1 MLTEF
6 DLQMSRT
13 LSVVRQL
20 AKGKQLTLSESL
32 TLGMGENMA
41 IGFVYKF
48 NSEEKVVDD
57 LSLSQLNDLL
67 EQYEVFA
74 VIPDKF

>member
-1 MLTEF
+1 MITEF

-57 LSLSQLNDLL
+57 LSLSQLNALL

>member
-1 MLTEF
+1 MNEF

-48 NSEEKVVDD
+48 NSGEKVVDD
-57 LSLSQLNDLL
+57 LSLSQLNALL

>member
-1 MLTEF
+1 MNEF

-57 LSLSQLNDLL
+57 LSLSQLNALL